1 MKPFSSECIVLA
13 QRPYRERDRLVSFL
27 ARDRGRLAGI
37 ARGAQKLTGR
47 GVGSYEP
54 CTRGVIHYV
63 ESRGTELVSIRKCD
77 PQPPYLFLEQDY
89 AKYLYAAY
97 FAEWLTLCPVPAAE
111 AERFFLL
118 LAGGI
123 EAVCAAGSAQALAA
137 ARLAYELELLAC
149 LGLLPE
155 WGRCCACGR
164 ALLDEGSGPPRPLFA
179 QPLALDARE
188 GGLRCPECRGSGPAF
203 SPGTLAFVTAWSDP
217 ARRKGLRPTQ
227 GALAELARGLGVYL
241 AYHVER
247 QPRSLAL
254 LPGADGKPAQG
265 MG

>member
-1 MKPFSSECIVLA
+1 MKPVSSESIILS
-13 QRPYRERDRLVSFL
+13 QRPYKERDRLVSFL
-27 ARDRGRLAGI
+27 ARDRGRLSGI

-63 ESRGTELVSIRKCD
+63 ESRGSELVSIRKCD
-77 PQPPYLFLEQDY
+77 PQPPHLFLEADDT
-89 AKYLYAAY
+89 KYLYAAY
-97 FAEWLTLCPVPAAE
+97 FAEWLTLCPIPAAE

-123 EAVCAAGSAQALAA
+123 EAVCAAAGARALAA

-149 LGLLPE
+149 LGLSPD
-155 WGRCCACGR
+155 WGRCSACGR
-164 ALLDEGSGPPRPLFA
+164 ALLHEEPGPPRPLFA
-179 QPLALDARE
+179 QPLALDVRE
-188 GGLRCPECRGSGPAF
+188 GGLRCPACKGAGPAF
-203 SPGTLAFVTAWSDP
+203 SPGTLAFVSAWGDP
-217 ARRKGLRPTQ
+217 VRRQGLRPTQ
-227 GALAELARGLGVYL
+227 GALAELARGLAAHL

-254 LPGADGKPAQG
+254 LPGPGGKPAQG
-265 MG
+265 RG